1 MSVDTPTRAEFEAFQ
16 ALVAEALEQTGCTNP
31 ANVEADRKLRQFIA
45 VWDSEDAR
53 RDRETQ
59 REMLDWFRHQRAS
72 RDDARQR
79 LGDWA
84 ARLGLYTTVVTVL
97 TGFVSG
103 ASWLVIT
110 ALRWANGG
118 AP

>member
-1 MSVDTPTRAEFEAFQ
+1 MTDTPTRAEFEAFQ
-16 ALVAEALEQTGCTNP
+16 AMVAEALEQTGCTNP

-59 REMLDWFRHQRAS
+59 REMLDWFRHQRAAETDS
-72 RDDARQR
+72 RQR
-79 LGDWA
+79 WVDLGVKTGVYSA
-84 ARLGLYTTVVTVL
+84 VFGLA
-97 TGFVSG
+97 TGFLGG
-103 ASWLVIT
+103 AAWVVLA
-110 ALRWANGG
+110 ALRWINGG